1 MFGSRLGWEKAMP
14 RKDLRTRILKQRSM
28 RDSRKNLYE
37 EYGIVENPFPSAEQT
52 SGHPR
57 MPTEAD
63 DQIDAEIEQFYRDKA
78 RKSHVI
84 VVTASQGIGKT
95 NLLNAYERELR
106 DIFEPLR
113 FFIIRYIPDPEPSF
127 DPLIRTMFDALGEDH
142 LGQLANALTKQAD
155 ADIEFLFANLKEDDM
170 KRMLRALRKAAED
183 GQPELDNVV
192 KCAQEWLLGF
202 RVLKIHRET
211 IGIRFRLDTVE
222 SKTRA
227 LRDLVAFSYS
237 VRKLEGIF
245 LLLDELEKQG
255 SLLSK
260 TMVLRYLSALRA
272 LIDALPQNLFLMAA
286 VTTDAL
292 DRYGEMFPAL
302 RGRLANEV
310 ELRPLQNREEAIELY
325 RFYQNEARNSARQE
339 RLASGW
345 KQGSSDIVPEEAI
358 PTIFQRLDDRDS
370 TIEGVR
376 QRDFLNEMHRRAQE
390 VIDQISQTS
399 SSSDL

>member
-1 MFGSRLGWEKAMP
+1 MP
-14 RKDLRTRILKQRSM
+14 RKDLRSRISRQKPI

-37 EYGIVENPFPSAEQT
+37 EYGVIENPFPRAEQT

-63 DQIDAEIEQFYRDKA
+63 DQIDAEIEQFYKDKD

-84 VVTASQGIGKT
+84 AVTASQGIGKT
-95 NLLNAYERELR
+95 NLLNAYERELKA
-106 DIFEPLR
+106 ILEPLG

-127 DPLIRTMFDALGEDH
+127 DTLIRTILDALGEDH
-142 LGQLANALTKQAD
+142 LKQLASALAKQAD
-155 ADIEFLFANLKEDDM
+155 MELEFLLADLDGDM
-170 KRMLRALRKAAED
+170 KRMLQSLCEAARD
-183 GQPELDNVV
+183 GQLEIDHVV
-192 KCAQEWLLGF
+192 KYAQEWLLGF

-211 IGIRFRLDTVE
+211 INIRFRLDTVE

-227 LRDLVAFSYS
+227 LRDLVICSYS
-237 VRKLEGIF
+237 IGKLEGIF

-292 DRYGEMFPAL
+292 ERYREMLPAL

-310 ELRPLQNREEAIELY
+310 QLEPLRNPKDAVDLH
-325 RFYQNEARNSARQE
+325 RFYQNQARDSAKQE
-339 RLASGW
+339 GLAGGW
-345 KQGSSDIVPEEAI
+345 RAGDTDIVSEEAVQ
-358 PTIFQRLDDRDS
+358 TIFQRLYRDS
-370 TIEGVR
+370 IIEGVR
-376 QRDFLNEMHRRAQE
+376 QRDFLNELHRRAQQA
-390 VIDQISQTS
+390 ID
-399 SSSDL
+399 DLGK